1 MDVTEKTSKLF
12 TERSKLFTMGGGECK
27 KVTAKKKAASIVFVC
42 GQESDNV
49 HVIMNTSCIMW
60 L

>member
-12 TERSKLFTMGGGECK
+12 TERSKLFTMGGERK
-27 KVTAKKKAASIVFVC
+27 KVTAKKKTASIVFVC